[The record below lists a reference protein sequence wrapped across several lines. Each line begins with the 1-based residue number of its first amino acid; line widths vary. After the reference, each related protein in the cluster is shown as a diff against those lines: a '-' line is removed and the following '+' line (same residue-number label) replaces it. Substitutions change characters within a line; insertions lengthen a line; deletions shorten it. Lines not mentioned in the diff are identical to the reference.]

1 MVINENKKEFGIKLL
16 DYYNSVMMELKDSGD
31 KESKQW
37 VINQLIPK
45 YKEIIED
52 IVLNQP

>member
-1 MVINENKKEFGIKLL
+1 MVINESKKEFGIKLL
-16 DYYNSVMMELKDSGD
+16 GYYNSIMMELKDSGD

-37 VINQLIPK
+37 VINRLIPK

>member
-1 MVINENKKEFGIKLL
+1 MVINESKKEFGIKLL
-16 DYYNSVMMELKDSGD
+16 DYYNSIMMELKDSGD

-37 VINQLIPK
+37 VINRLIPK
-45 YKEIIED
+45 YKEIIEG

>member
-1 MVINENKKEFGIKLL
+1 MVINESKKEFGIKLL
-16 DYYNSVMMELKDSGD
+16 DYYNSIMMELKDSGD
-31 KESKQW
+31 KKSKQW
-37 VINQLIPK
+37 VINRLIPK

>member
-1 MVINENKKEFGIKLL
+1 MVINETKEEFGLKLL
-16 DYYNSVMMELKDSGD
+16 DYYNSIMIGLKDSSD
-31 KESKQW
+31 RESKQW

>member
-1 MVINENKKEFGIKLL
+1 MVINESKKEFGIKLL
-16 DYYNSVMMELKDSGD
+16 NYYNSIMMELKDSGD

-37 VINQLIPK
+37 AINRLIPK